1 MNVHDYFEAPI
12 FILLITIVA
21 FVFRGAIRDYYLHK
35 YYGWALYSKFVGALA
50 LGAIYTFYYGG
61 GDTISY
67 HIVGHQ
73 IALIADFDFDA
84 FIGIITHSI
93 AEQDAHLYHYTK
105 HNIFVQKQDERT
117 YFLIRIVGLIEWL
130 TVETYS
136 IKALIFSC
144 FSFIGTAL
152 MYKTFADV
160 YPRIRRKL
168 LLICFFIPSVVFW
181 GSGLMKD
188 TITFGALGLSF
199 YGFYFGII
207 KRKHLPFTIPAIL
220 IGFWLIYRIKLYILI
235 CWIPALMLWFYLVY
249 NASIKS
255 WFLRMI
261 IAPILLAGA
270 GFVGFT
276 GVTQITQGTEYSFSN
291 LAEKTTVTSK
301 YLRSISTE
309 GGSYDIGEYDGT
321 LTGLLKYIPQAVVV
335 ALFRPFPW
343 EAGFN
348 PVRLLSALEA
358 FGFLLLTLRVFT
370 RANPFRI
377 FRLIIAEPLV
387 AASLVF
393 SLAFSFAV
401 GVASGNFGALVRY
414 KIPMMP
420 FYLVAMLVL
429 LDKSEKIK
437 KTNTKKKTTQ
447 KKSKKSKHKAHHRKI
462 RTGLSRLSI
471 PKSGFNHLD

>member
-1 MNVHDYFEAPI
+1 MNSHDYFEAPI
-12 FILLITIVA
+12 FILLVTIVA
-21 FVFRGAIRDYYLHK
+21 FAFRENIQDRYLYK
-35 YYGWALYSKFVGALA
+35 YYGWALYSKFIGALA
-50 LGAIYTFYYGG
+50 LGAIYSFYYGG

-73 IALIADFDFDA
+73 IALIADFDFDS
-84 FIGIITHSI
+84 FFHIITHSI
-93 AEQDAHLYHYTK
+93 AEQDADVQRYTR
-105 HNIFVQKQDERT
+105 HNIFVQKRDERT
-117 YFLIRIVGLIEWL
+117 YFLIRIVAVVEWL

-136 IKALIFSC
+136 IKALVFSC

-152 MYKTFADV
+152 MYKTFADI
-160 YPRIRRKL
+160 YPRMRKKL
-168 LLICFFIPSVVFW
+168 FLICFFIPSVVFW

-188 TITFGALGLSF
+188 SLTFAALGISF

-207 KRKHLPFTIPAIL
+207 KRRQLLFAIPAIL
-220 IGFWLIYRIKLYILI
+220 IGFWLIYKIKLYILI
-235 CWIPALMLWFYLVY
+235 CWIPALVLWAYLVY

-255 WFLRMI
+255 WFLRII

-270 GFVGFT
+270 GFIGFT
-276 GVTQITQGTEYSFSN
+276 GVTQITQDTEYSFLN
-291 LAEKTTVTSK
+291 IAEKTSVTSK

-358 FGFLLLTLRVFT
+358 FGFLLLTLWVLT
-370 RANPFRI
+370 RTNPFRI
-377 FRLIIAEPLV
+377 LRTIIAEPPV
-387 AASLVF
+387 AASLAF
-393 SLAFSFAV
+393 ALAFAFAV

-429 LDKSEKIK
+429 LDKSK
-437 KTNTKKKTTQ
+437 KEQSSKSKKKT
-447 KKSKKSKHKAHHRKI
+447 KHTKRKVRNRKI
-462 RTGLSRLSI
+462 GIALSRLSI